1 MKNLFVKLNEKL
13 NNGEDVVLCTIIS
26 SSGSSPRKS
35 GTKMLVFN
43 DGSIFG
49 TIGGGIVE
57 YNTINLALESLK
69 SKKSLVEEFSLDI
82 KDVEKEGMV
91 CGGKVKVFVRPFC
104 YKNEDDVLIINKILL
119 ELNKKNDCL
128 IMYDLTKNTINAIS
142 SEDKEFLKCVEKY
155 KIKNKS
161 LLADDD
167 KFIDLY
173 KEDGFVYIF
182 GGGHISQAL
191 VPVISKL
198 NFNVIVLED
207 RKEFSDLELFSG
219 ALSTSLVDFKNIN
232 LNISPKDYIIIM
244 TRGHKADFDILEF
257 SLNSEA
263 KYIGLIGS
271 KSKWAYT
278 VDKLIEDGFCEEDYR
293 RVNNPIGID
302 ISAETPD
309 EIAISIAAQLI
320 KKRAEEILF

>member
-13 NNGEDVVLCTIIS
+13 NGSEDVVLCTIIS

-49 TIGGGIVE
+49 TIGGGVVE
-57 YNTINLALESLK
+57 YKTIELALESLK
-69 SKKSLVEEFSLDI
+69 SKKPLVEEFSLDK

-91 CGGKVKVFVRPFC
+91 CGGKVKIFVRPFC
-104 YKNEDDVLIINKILL
+104 YRNEDDVLIINKILL

-128 IMYDLTKNTINAIS
+128 IVYELAKNTINVIS
-142 SEDKEFLKCVEKY
+142 NDDKEFSMFVEKY
-155 KIKNKS
+155 KIKNRS
-161 LLADDD
+161 LLSDDD

-191 VPVISKL
+191 VPVIAKL
-198 NFNVIVLED
+198 GFKIIVLED
-207 RKEFSDLELFSG
+207 RKEFSKLELFPG
-219 ALSTSLVDFKNIN
+219 ALSTEIVDFKN
-232 LNISPKDYIIIM
+232 LNIKIDSKDYIIIM
-244 TRGHKADFDILEF
+244 TRGHKADFEILEF
-257 SLNSEA
+257 SLNSKA

-278 VDKLIEDGFCEEDYR
+278 VDKLIEDGFCEEDYK